1 MGSYCGISRGLNL
14 SSIAVN
20 VPDIDLFRSRSIQME
35 NALDMKLTDLFIA
48 ELEREGA
55 STRRTLERVP
65 EGQNDW
71 KPHPKS
77 FPLGHLAQ
85 LVATM
90 PGWLTQTLRDTEINL
105 AMAPGYSFET
115 TDTLLEAFDRH
126 VRDAREALTSAK
138 DADFTVLWSLK
149 KGDQVLFTAPRGAV
163 VRLHLNHLIHHRGQL
178 SVYLRLNDVPL
189 PSIYGPTAD
198 EPW

>member
-1 MGSYCGISRGLNL
+1 M
-14 SSIAVN
+14 SIA
-20 VPDIDLFRSRSIQME
+20 
-35 NALDMKLTDLFIA
+35 
-48 ELEREGA
+48 EGLLPEFDQEMA
-55 STRRTLERVP
+55 TTRTLLARVP
-65 EGQNDW
+65 SDKGLW

-90 PGWLTQTLRDTEINL
+90 PGWLTQMLRGTEIDL
-105 AMAPGYSFET
+105 ATSPGYSFET

-126 VRDAREALTSAK
+126 VRDAREALASAQ
-138 DADFTVLWSLK
+138 DADFSVLWSLK

-163 VRLHLNHLIHHRGQL
+163 VRSHLNHLIHHRGQL